1 MSKVDSAKP
10 SPAAG
15 IGLRETA
22 REKRA
27 LLVPA
32 MAMLALGLLLAAG
45 SLGVATVELNRTAE
59 AISRKLAEATLARE
73 KKRVAELTIDYA
85 FWDQAILKLTVE
97 PDTVWADQ
105 NIGSYLHGAFGI
117 NFSAVLDEQGKTRLI
132 FQNGVLA
139 ANDEHG
145 VLSAA
150 LIEFMLANNST
161 EAGENPAMNAHLHKA
176 QDGMI
181 YIVGFAPFT
190 PETKRFGD
198 IGMRRRPTLVLA
210 RKLDEA
216 MLDELGRF
224 VMINNLRI
232 DQAAPQSRVFIPLT
246 GPVGNRVG
254 YASWEQDYPGEII
267 LWRMLPGVAG
277 ILTVMAILLYMQIRR
292 ADEVIQARQIVAKEL
307 SHERALNE
315 IRQRFVSMISHE
327 VRTPLAN
334 IQSATDLLRLYWLQ
348 MTESERTGELGSIQN
363 SITTI
368 NSIIDDVLSL
378 DRIEFSATS
387 FEPVDLA
394 EICREQWRELVSA
407 SRTKHNLVMP
417 DADEQFFA
425 HTDIMLTR
433 TIIRNLLSNAM
444 KYSPDGS
451 TVSIGFREDEKTIYL
466 CIEDQGYGIPK
477 EDADLIFN
485 PFFRGSNV
493 GHIKGIG
500 IGLSIVK
507 TAVNLMGGSV
517 HLRPGKLTGTSVELA
532 LPKA

>member
-1 MSKVDSAKP
+1 MDTAKL
-10 SPAAG
+10 SPAPG
-15 IGLRETA
+15 IGLKETL

-32 MAMLALGLLLAAG
+32 MAMLALGLVLAAG
-45 SLGVATVELNRTAE
+45 SLGVATIELNRTAI
-59 AISRKLAEATLARE
+59 AISSKLAEATLTRE
-73 KKRVAELTIDYA
+73 QKRIAELTIDYA
-85 FWDQAILKLTVE
+85 FWDEAIQKLTVK
-97 PDTVWADQ
+97 PDAAWADQ
-105 NIGSYLHGAFGI
+105 NIGSYMHNTFGI
-117 NFSAVLDEQGKTRLI
+117 NFSAVLDVQGKTRII
-132 FQNGVLA
+132 FQNGALA
-139 ANDEHG
+139 ASDEQG
-145 VLSAA
+145 VLSTAM
-150 LIEFMLANNST
+150 IDFMLARNGAV
-161 EAGENPAMNAHLHKA
+161 AGENPALNAHLHKA
-176 QDGMI
+176 QDGI
-181 YIVGFAPFT
+181 YIIGFAPFT
-190 PETKRFGD
+190 PESRRSSDTR
-198 IGMRRRPTLVLA
+198 MRQRPILVLA

-216 MLDELGRF
+216 TLDELGKS

-232 DQAAPQSRVFIPLT
+232 DQIAPQSRVFIPLM
-246 GPVGNRVG
+246 GPLGDNVG

-348 MTESERTGELGSIQN
+348 MPESERIGELVSIQN

-394 EICREQWRELVSA
+394 EICREQWRGLVSA
-407 SRTKHNLVMP
+407 TRTKHNLLMP
-417 DADEQFFA
+417 DADGQFLA
-425 HTDIMLTR
+425 YTDKMLSR
-433 TIIRNLLSNAM
+433 TIIRNLLGNAM

-451 TVSIGFREDEKTIYL
+451 TVSLGFREDEKTIYL
-466 CIEDQGYGIPK
+466 CIEDQGYGIPA
-477 EDADLIFN
+477 EDVSRIFD

-517 HLRPGKLTGTSVELA
+517 QLRPGNLTGTSVELG